1 MPRKIDWES
10 QIGRQLRL
18 RDLHVLFVVA
28 QQGGMAKAAAQLGV
42 SAPTVSEIIADLE
55 HRIGVRLLDRNAK
68 GVEPNVFG
76 QALLKRVLVIFDELK
91 LGIKDIESLADP
103 AVGEIKVASPL
114 AIASTIVPPILERF
128 SREYPGVVVQF
139 DEVTSTDRQFRDLR
153 ARRYD
158 LVFERG
164 GHHADNEHQADDD
177 LDYEFLFDDRLV
189 IVAGATSKWASRRRK
204 IDLAELID
212 EPWIMQ
218 ARHTW
223 NHRSL
228 AEAFRKRGLPMPPA
242 SLVTLSI
249 SVIAHLIADGR
260 SISSMPASVAHLKSL
275 KILPVDLPEG
285 GPWPV
290 NIVTLRNRTL
300 GAAARKFIEC
310 AREVT
315 CQLDRKFSRSK

>member
-1 MPRKIDWES
+1 MLRKIDWDS
-10 QIGRQLRL
+10 QIGRRMRL

-28 QQGGMAKAAAQLGV
+28 QQGSMAKAATQLGV

-76 QALLKRVLVIFDELK
+76 QALLKRVHVIFDELK
-91 LGIKDIESLADP
+91 LGIKDIENLSDP

-128 SREYPGVVVQF
+128 GREYPGVVVHF
-139 DEVTSTDRQFRDLR
+139 DEVTSSDRDFRELR

-177 LDYEFLFDDRLV
+177 LNHEFLFDDRLV
-189 IVAGATSKWASRRRK
+189 IVAGPKSKWASRRRK

-223 NHRSL
+223 NYRGL
-228 AEAFRKRGLPMPPA
+228 AEAFGTRGLSMPRA
-242 SLVTLSI
+242 SIVTLSI

-260 SISSMPASVAHLKSL
+260 SISSMPASVAHFKSL

-300 GAAARKFIEC
+300 SAAAQKFIEC
-310 AREVT
+310 ARGVT
-315 CQLDRKFSRSK
+315 RQLDRKFSRSK